1 MTSESQFRERRA
13 APVSPEAAL
22 RRMLDIV
29 TALAGILC
37 FLPILIPVVVA
48 IRLDS
53 PGPIFFSQPRLG
65 QGGRVFRL
73 YKFRKFRD
81 GAGGRAVTL
90 KNDDRMTRVGRF
102 LERTKIDEVPQ
113 LWNVLKG
120 DMAIVGPRPETLDFA
135 HCFQGGFRAVLNH
148 RPGIFGPNQ
157 VYFRNEGALFPDK
170 ADPHDFYAT
179 VLFPAKAR
187 ADLHYFPR
195 RTLAQ
200 DALWMVRG
208 ILAVF
213 GLGLPAGSPLDRFS
227 TLDGPTLDRPTPERR
242 AAIRD

>member
-1 MTSESQFRERRA
+1 MTSESQFREGPA
-13 APVSPEAAL
+13 AALSPEAAV
-22 RRMLDIV
+22 RRAFDIV

-37 FLPILIPVVVA
+37 FLPVLIPVIIA
-48 IRLDS
+48 IKLDS
-53 PGPIFFSQPRLG
+53 AGPVFFSQPRLG
-65 QGGRVFRL
+65 QHGRLFRL

-81 GAGGRAVTL
+81 GSGGRAVTL
-90 KNDDRMTRVGRF
+90 KNDERMTRVGRF

-135 HCFQGGFRAVLNH
+135 DCFQGGYRAVLDH

-157 VYFRNEGALFPDK
+157 VYFRNEGALFPAN
-170 ADPHDFYAT
+170 ADPHEFYVT

-200 DALWMVRG
+200 DALWVVRG
-208 ILAVF
+208 LLAVF
-213 GLGLPAGSPLDRFS
+213 GVGLPAGSPLDRF
-227 TLDGPTLDRPTPERR
+227 RKPEGRKPESR
-242 AAIRD
+242 ASIRD